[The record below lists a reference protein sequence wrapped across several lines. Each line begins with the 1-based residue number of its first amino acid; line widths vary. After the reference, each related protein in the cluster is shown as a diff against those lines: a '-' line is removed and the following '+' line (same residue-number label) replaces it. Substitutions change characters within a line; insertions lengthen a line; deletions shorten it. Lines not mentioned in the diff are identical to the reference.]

1 MQDIPP
7 VDFMAEYYENQPSLY
22 RESENLHRVLQAIF
36 DVYSVQ
42 QDKLLW
48 LSENILD
55 VDKATGFHLDFIG
68 GLVGQP
74 RFLTDFSAEY
84 YFGFKDA
91 YRSETFGTPTDVTMG
106 GFWNSRSHFNT
117 ATSRRLSDS
126 EYRRLIKA
134 RVIFNNSNC
143 TANDLIEVA
152 NLITSRDDNSTQ
164 IMQHGLVRLKTSDE
178 TGILSYFVDR
188 VNLLDNILPVA
199 AGVRINLYEDKVL
212 AFTSH
217 PYPPLLEDK
226 TDTYTAS
233 VKPLDITLRQILK
246 EGFVDYEGYT
256 PSVKPL
262 DISLFN
268 TLKSRYIDPEEA
280 YTSSVTPLNITLRSI
295 LSSTN
300 QDPKEAYSPSVKPL
314 DITLKEV
321 LVQRWVDSSEAY
333 TPSVKPLDITLI
345 KG

>member
-1 MQDIPP
+1 MKTKEIG
-7 VDFMAEYYENQPSLY
+7 VAGEVRCVVTKAEGTVKIDTGYHKNLILNQ
-22 RESENLHRVLQAIF
+22 
-36 DVYSVQ
+36 
-42 QDKLLW
+42 
-48 LSENILD
+48 
-55 VDKATGFHLDFIG
+55 GLDFFGGGKGSIINQSCAIG
-68 GLVGQP
+68 AGNSTPLITQTKLDSYISQADG
-74 RFLTDFSAEY
+74 TD
-84 YFGFKDA
+84 
-91 YRSETFGTPTDVTMG
+91 
-106 GFWNSRSHFNT
+106 

-152 NLITSRDDNSTQ
+152 NLITNRDDNSTQ

-280 YTSSVTPLNITLRSI
+280 YTSSVTPLNITLRSM

-333 TPSVKPLDITLI
+333 TSSVKPLDITLI